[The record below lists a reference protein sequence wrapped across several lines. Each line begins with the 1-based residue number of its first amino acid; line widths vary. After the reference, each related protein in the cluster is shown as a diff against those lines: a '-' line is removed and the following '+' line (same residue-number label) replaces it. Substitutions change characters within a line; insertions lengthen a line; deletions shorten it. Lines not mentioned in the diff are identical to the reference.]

1 VAMELANL
9 SLKDEGK
16 KVEKVLIIV
25 PNLEL

>member
-16 KVEKVLIIV
+16 TVEKVLIIV